1 MSDLRVRKSS
11 ALKDLSAAAKG
22 TLDALADLLV
32 AEIDEGHLE
41 MESAD
46 NDQKLWRAQGRVMEA
61 RALLHE
67 INTLLG
73 AK

>member
-1 MSDLRVRKSS
+1 MSDLRGRKSS
-11 ALKDLSAAAKG
+11 AMKGLSAAAKG